1 VECPD
6 LASELVR
13 LAREDLA
20 IRQRLAETGELS
32 DGYHPEMRAVH
43 RRNGDRLT
51 EVLDQV
57 GCWPGHHLVGRDGS
71 SAAFLIAQHDIAN
84 PALMR
89 LSRELYAAAVEQGDA
104 DPAKLAQLEDRIRYF
119 EGRHQWYGTHWGW
132 DEDGE
137 FGPWPPVEK
146 PERVDERRNE
156 MGLPPLAEAINAARK
171 RAVQEGRAARR
182 PADEILDEH
191 RQADDFAKQAG
202 WRTHFRSRG

>member
-71 SAAFLIAQHDIAN
+71 SAGFLVAQHDVAN

-89 LSRELYAAAVEQGDA
+89 LSRELYAAAVEQGGA

-119 EGRHQWYGTHWGW
+119 EGRHQWCGTHWGCEQW
-132 DEDGE
+132 ARERWADGLVLAV
-137 FGPWPPVEK
+137 FQDNRGARRLY
-146 PERVDERRNE
+146 ERHGFRDDVVRVVR
-156 MGLPPLAEAINAARK
+156 PLAPE
-171 RAVQEGRAARR
+171 
-182 PADEILDEH
+182 
-191 RQADDFAKQAG
+191 
-202 WRTHFRSRG
+202 